1 MAPVADRTEGA
12 NIGSLTDGSVGRAR
26 RRHKK
31 TEGEEGEEGKRRGG
45 EGRGAGPVSARWR
58 ARPRNFSVVFRG
70 PWSSGPEMKAEPPL
84 NAAAG
89 LRSKIPLLPEHPK
102 AKNVRLYMY
111 APRRAATSRHFSPSR
126 SARSSTRHSRHTRF
140 SPFFFLFILFYFRPP
155 PTTSSSPLSSSLS
168 RALEL
173 SLSSS
178 RADFLEFVSSPRSS
192 SPPRRPLS
200 SSFIPSVFSPPLPS
214 PRTVSWE
221 SGPPSIDPPEPPY
234 TQIDRHPWARCSRPA
249 ITLARSLARK
259 IRGAV
264 GPVRT
269 RRLRFCALMPPPSSS
284 FSFSSNFLSPPV
296 RRFNGP
302 MRERISMISCSL
314 AEERPRFWGGLVRCL
329 DRSEGFDCCS
339 IERGDGKRERERR
352 EREMFWI

>member
-140 SPFFFLFILFYFRPP
+140 SPFFFFLSFFIFDHLLLPP
-155 PTTSSSPLSSSLS
+155 LPPSRVLSLELSSSLS
-168 RALEL
+168 RALGQIFWN
-173 SLSSS
+173 SS
-178 RADFLEFVSSPRSS
+178 RAPVPLRLLVALSLHLSFPPCFLLRCLPLGRFRGKAGPRRSTPPSPPTRRSIGIRGPAARGPRS
-192 SPPRRPLS
+192 
-200 SSFIPSVFSPPLPS
+200 
-214 PRTVSWE
+214 
-221 SGPPSIDPPEPPY
+221 
-234 TQIDRHPWARCSRPA
+234 
-249 ITLARSLARK
+249 RSLARSPG
-259 IRGAV
+259 RSGALSARLE
-264 GPVRT
+264 PVAYAFV
-269 RRLRFCALMPPPSSS
+269 RLCRPPLPPSPSLRTSS
-284 FSFSSNFLSPPV
+284 
-296 RRFNGP
+296 RHRFDASTDRCANGS
-302 MRERISMISCSL
+302 R
-314 AEERPRFWGGLVRCL
+314 
-329 DRSEGFDCCS
+329 
-339 IERGDGKRERERR
+339 
-352 EREMFWI
+352 

>member
-140 SPFFFLFILFYFRPP
+140 SPSFFLFILFYFRPP

-168 RALEL
+168 RALEF

-178 RADFLEFVSSPRSS
+178 RALSLELSGRFSGIRLEPPFLFASS
-192 SPPRRPLS
+192 SPSL
-200 SSFIPSVFSPPLPS
+200 FISHSLRVFSSAAFPSDGFVGKRAPVDRPPRAPLHADRS
-214 PRTVSWE
+214 ASV
-221 SGPPSIDPPEPPY
+221 GPLLA
-234 TQIDRHPWARCSRPA
+234 ARDH
-249 ITLARSLARK
+249 ARSLARPEDPG
-259 IRGAV
+259 R
-264 GPVRT
+264 
-269 RRLRFCALMPPPSSS
+269 C
-284 FSFSSNFLSPPV
+284 
-296 RRFNGP
+296 
-302 MRERISMISCSL
+302 
-314 AEERPRFWGGLVRCL
+314 RPG
-329 DRSEGFDCCS
+329 
-339 IERGDGKRERERR
+339 
-352 EREMFWI
+352 